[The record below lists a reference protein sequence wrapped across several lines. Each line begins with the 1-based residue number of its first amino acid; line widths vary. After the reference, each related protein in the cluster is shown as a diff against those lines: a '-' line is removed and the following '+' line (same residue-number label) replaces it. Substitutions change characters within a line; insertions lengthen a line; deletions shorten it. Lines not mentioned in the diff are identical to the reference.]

1 MPVHKLVQKRK
12 ISRKFGVQTFAL
24 IKLNNRRRHHV
35 CVLKSKAHDLL
46 ETSTAAWGY
55 GISQEDNDVIF
66 SRYSMGYFQYGGRYN
81 PIIAFI
87 HVRFNLFSWGRFFM
101 CFRMLWG
108 KISCFESNE
117 CEWAFSK
124 KLNHSYTT
132 FSNFGL
138 PWKEQ
143 RAHLSLLKAYL
154 SLIRSYGAYIFPN
167 LDSPL
172 MSSSIEM
179 LFHPCFKL

>member
-55 GISQEDNDVIF
+55 GISQEDNDVIY

-81 PIIAFI
+81 PIIA
-87 HVRFNLFSWGRFFM
+87 SYM
-101 CFRMLWG
+101 CDSIYFPEAD
-108 KISCFESNE
+108 SSCAFACFEVRSHVLKATNVN
-117 CEWAFSK
+117 ALFQK
-124 KLNHSYTT
+124 T
-132 FSNFGL
+132 
-138 PWKEQ
+138 Q
-143 RAHLSLLKAYL
+143 SLLYN
-154 SLIRSYGAYIFPN
+154 F
-167 LDSPL
+167 
-172 MSSSIEM
+172 
-179 LFHPCFKL
+179 

>member
-1 MPVHKLVQKRK
+1 M
-12 ISRKFGVQTFAL
+12 SRKFGVQTFAL

-46 ETSTAAWGY
+46 ETSTAAWVY

-66 SRYSMGYFQYGGRYN
+66 SRYSMRYFQYGGRYN
-81 PIIAFI
+81 SVTAFI
-87 HVRFNLFSWGRFFM
+87 HVRFNLYSWGRFVI

-117 CEWAFSK
+117 CECAFSK
-124 KLNHSYTT
+124 KSITLTQLLATLDWREKNNVHIYTV
-132 FSNFGL
+132 
-138 PWKEQ
+138 
-143 RAHLSLLKAYL
+143 SLLKAYL
-154 SLIRSYGAYIFPN
+154 SLIRSYGAYIFLY

-172 MSSSIEM
+172 MSSLIAM
-179 LFHPCFKL
+179 LLHPRFKL